1 VKNLTCARRAL
12 RATSEPASGLR
23 RSDVEAWAAKAGLDV
38 NPDTSE
44 YLCHYKWGYLDHD
57 LGRWTAVDLDVIF
70 LQILPAKMT

>member
-1 VKNLTCARRAL
+1 MCAQFWRPPPSNYLAAAMHYCMAANR
-12 RATSEPASGLR
+12 
-23 RSDVEAWAAKAGLDV
+23 AAKAGLDV

-57 LGRWTAVDLDVIF
+57 LGRWTTVDLDVIF